1 MSRSLRFIACI
12 CFVLSGA
19 ASVSYQTIWLREAMT
34 YFGVITP
41 VISTVLSV
49 FMLGLAIGT
58 LALGSVARRLSPQ
71 AAVMGYIG
79 VEVAIAVL
87 ANLVPFAFAGGYD
100 ALLEVGSQTSG
111 DYLLASWAIMTAILL
126 PVCTLIGATFPLI
139 MRFLEA
145 HASDERNFGFLYFAN
160 LIGALIGCGAPL
172 LFIELWG
179 FSGALQITA
188 AANILVAVIAA
199 IWLLRPR
206 PAAAAESIGQRQ
218 PAASVPPLPRSV
230 RFILF
235 VTGFVALGSEVVW
248 IRAYTPALSTTVY
261 AFACILAIYLASNF
275 AGTWLY
281 LRSGEKAA
289 RRANHWA
296 FVMPAAA
303 LLPILGSSLPA
314 LETIAWAGLVA
325 MIPVC
330 ICFGFITPRL
340 IDTNC
345 HNQPRASAIAYG
357 YNFAG
362 CILGP
367 LFTTYVLFPAVGL
380 KGSLIFYALLLLPA
394 AWFLLPQRVVVGKSW
409 GVFAGALLV
418 VWLVPSIE
426 DDIRERGR
434 LERDHVGYVGA
445 TGEKMEKLLTV
456 NGIGMTYLTTITKN
470 MTHLPVAHHGNAES
484 ALVVCFGMGTTVRS
498 LTRWPELEAIHS
510 VELSEGVTELMPYF
524 HQDAKAVLNDPRVEI
539 IVDDGRRYLNRTD
552 RRYDVITIDPPPP
565 IRAAGSGLLY
575 ADEFIRLL
583 QERLNEG
590 GMLAHWLPAGDALL
604 THAVVNAIKRHFEH
618 VVVLDSI
625 ENWGLHI
632 LASDEPIDRLDAQ
645 DYIARL
651 PKAVQADLREW
662 EGNTPIEQIAA
673 QSLKRIALNEVLMA
687 NKDEIYI
694 SDDHLYNEFFRLR
707 RSGILNY

>member
-1 MSRSLRFIACI
+1 MTRSLRFIACI
-12 CFVLSGA
+12 CFVLSGM

-49 FMLGLAIGT
+49 FMLGLAVGT
-58 LALGSVARRLSPQ
+58 LAFGAFARRLSPQ
-71 AAVMGYIG
+71 AAVMGYII
-79 VEVAIAVL
+79 VEVAIAAL
-87 ANLVPFAFAGGYD
+87 ANLVPFAFEGGYQ
-100 ALLEVGSQTSG
+100 ALLGVGSQASG

-126 PVCTLIGATFPLI
+126 PVCTLIGATLPLI

-145 HASDERNFGFLYFAN
+145 HAADERNFGFLYFAN

-179 FSGALQITA
+179 FSGALQLTA
-188 AANILVAVIAA
+188 AANIAVAIIAA
-199 IWLLRPR
+199 VWLLRPK
-206 PAAAAESIGQRQ
+206 PAAAEAGKTAQTTSVAA
-218 PAASVPPLPRSV
+218 PALPRSV

-261 AFACILAIYLASNF
+261 AFACILAIYLASSF

-281 LRSGEKAA
+281 LRAGERVA

-314 LETIAWAGLVA
+314 LETIQWVGLVA

-345 HNQPRASAIAYG
+345 HNQPRATAIAYG

-367 LFTTYVLFPAVGL
+367 LFTTYALFPAVGL

-394 AWFLLPQRVVVGKSW
+394 AWFLLPRRVTVGKSW
-409 GVFAGALLV
+409 AAFAVALLI

-445 TGEKMEKLLTV
+445 TGEGMDKLLTL

-470 MTHLPVAHHGNAES
+470 MTHLPVAHHGEARS

-498 LTRWPELEAIHS
+498 LTRWPQLETIHS

-524 HQDAKAVLNDPRVEI
+524 HADAKAVLNDPRVEI
-539 IVDDGRRYLNRTD
+539 IIDDGRRYLNRTD
-552 RRYDVITIDPPPP
+552 HRYDVITIDPPPP
-565 IRAAGSGLLY
+565 IRTAGSGLLY

-583 QERLNEG
+583 QSRLNQG
-590 GMLAHWLPAGDALL
+590 GVLAHWLPAGDALL
-604 THAVVNAIKRHFEH
+604 THAVVNAIKRHFKH

-632 LASDEPIDRLDAQ
+632 LASDTPIDRLDATS
-645 DYIARL
+645 YLAGL
-651 PKAVQADLREW
+651 PDLVKADLREW
-662 EGNTPIEQIAA
+662 EGNTPLPEIAA
-673 QSLKRIALNEVLMA
+673 QSLDRIDLSEVLMA
-687 NKDEIYI
+687 DKQQIYI
-694 SDDHLYNEFFRLR
+694 SDDRLYNEFFRLR
-707 RSGILNY
+707 RSGILTY